1 MQTTV
6 TASDGK
12 LIGYARVSTVDQNLD
27 LQMDELKSAG
37 CREIYTDKVSGSRS
51 SRPGLDK
58 CLERL
63 ETGDT
68 LLVWRLDRLG
78 RSLRHLLEMVG
89 DLTERGVGFRSVRDG
104 AIDTTGST
112 GKLIFHI
119 FAALAEFERD
129 LIRERTL
136 AGLKAARERGRSG
149 GRPRL
154 RGDHPRVVVANE
166 MHRDEKLSIDEIC
179 GTLGISRSTFYRYCT
194 IAHPSRVRSGRTWAV
209 S

>member
-104 AIDTTGST
+104 
-112 GKLIFHI
+112 
-119 FAALAEFERD
+119 
-129 LIRERTL
+129 
-136 AGLKAARERGRSG
+136 
-149 GRPRL
+149 
-154 RGDHPRVVVANE
+154 
-166 MHRDEKLSIDEIC
+166 
-179 GTLGISRSTFYRYCT
+179 RSTPQAAPASSSFT
-194 IAHPSRVRSGRTWAV
+194 SSPPWPSSSGT
-209 S
+209 